1 MKHKAELVAQL
12 LEADR
17 RHRQT
22 KPIPQP
28 LLGLRPNEIGL
39 LYFLS
44 HHLKS
49 APGGLTVSYISSKL
63 SVTRSAI
70 TQLINRL
77 ERLGLINRQA
87 DSADR
92 RHVRVTLT
100 EKAHGTLKTLQGML
114 AEQTSGLVEYLG
126 ENDTKELI
134 RLLNK
139 ISDYYAIIGSHAP
152 ETK

>member
-1 MKHKAELVAQL
+1 MDNKTKLAAQL
-12 LEADR
+12 LEADQ
-17 RHRQT
+17 RHRQI

-39 LYFLS
+39 LYFLE

-77 ERLGLINRQA
+77 EGQNYINKQT
-87 DSADR
+87 DSSDR
-92 RHVRVTLT
+92 RHVRVTMT
-100 EKAHGTLKTLQGML
+100 KKAYNTLKTLQNML
-114 AEQTSGLVEYLG
+114 ANQTLGLVEYLG
-126 ENDTKELI
+126 EKDTKELI

-139 ISDYYAIIGSHAP
+139 ISDYYAIKGG
-152 ETK
+152 